1 MTADTP
7 PHRWVLPVPYDR
19 PPLSLNDRKH
29 WAKANPH
36 RQALRRAGA
45 LLARSAGIPRGLPHI
60 HTRLHY
66 IPSDNRRRDEDN
78 LIATAK
84 PLWDGLVD
92 AGIVHDDNSQYMTK
106 YMPRI
111 HPGNKNYVGP
121 RLQLAVWTEDTTAP

>member
-1 MTADTP
+1 MT
-7 PHRWVLPVPYDR
+7 RLWVLPVPYTR
-19 PPLSLNDRKH
+19 PPLSLNDRGH
-29 WAKANPH
+29 WSKGNTD

-45 LLARSAGIPRGLPHI
+45 LLARSKGIPRGLPHI

-66 IPSDNRRRDEDN
+66 TPPDNRRRDEDN

-92 AGIVHDDNSQYMTK
+92 AGIVQDDNSQFMTK

-111 HPGNKNYVGP
+111 HPGDKHHDGP
-121 RLQLAVWTEDTTAP
+121 RLRLLVWTEDTTAP

>member
-1 MTADTP
+1 MTE
-7 PHRWVLPVPYDR
+7 WLLPVPYDR
-19 PPLSLNDRKH
+19 PPLSLNDRTH

-45 LLARSAGIPRGLPHI
+45 LLSRSTGIPRNLPHI

-66 IPSDNRRRDEDN
+66 VPADNRRRDEDN

-92 AGIVHDDNSQYMTK
+92 AGIVQDDNSRYMTK

-111 HPGNKNYVGP
+111 HPGDKHHDGP
-121 RLQLAVWTEDTTAP
+121 RLWLAVWTEDNTQ